1 MSRYGKLIIIISAVM
16 ICAAGA
22 ILPFA
27 FASSRERDEEAYS
40 KKELLVN
47 RVIDENDLH
56 IGIGIG
62 GGIVKF
68 GEFGQSH
75 RDLTAIGTVVNT
87 AARAQ
92 TAAHAGQ
99 ILVTATVR
107 DRSKE
112 ENDIVYGEARKYHL
126 KGLASPVDLY
136 DARGLEHFQQ

>member
-1 MSRYGKLIIIISAVM
+1 MHRYGKFILIISAVM

-75 RDLTAIGTVVNT
+75 RDLTAIGSCEYRCSSTNCSQ
-87 AARAQ
+87 RRPDFGDSYCSGSKQ
-92 TAAHAGQ
+92 RGERHR
-99 ILVTATVR
+99 LW
-107 DRSKE
+107 RSKE
-112 ENDIVYGEARKYHL
+112 IPFEGISKSHR
-126 KGLASPVDLY
+126 PI
-136 DARGLEHFQQ
+136 